1 MRKLPITKLA
11 GLGAL
16 AAAGGIVAL
25 FALIVWMSLP
35 RPNTSGIDMT
45 NAWLTWISVG
55 SIIVALV
62 IPHIIYGRILLQEAR
77 QGR

>member
-16 AAAGGIVAL
+16 AAAGGILA
-25 FALIVWMSLP
+25 FYALIVYMSMP
-35 RPNTSGIDMT
+35 RPKTGGIDVT

-55 SIIVALV
+55 SIVLALV
-62 IPHIIYGRILLQEAR
+62 ILHVIYGRILLQEAR
-77 QGR
+77 EGR